1 LDAEEWSLSGADAPL
16 TERTDLQE
24 RVIEVPLTVEFDRRT
39 TEAVKERVARYFSS
53 VRMGRFSVGAPK
65 PEDVEIV
72 KTNLKY
78 VPFWRVQATY
88 ACRYVRRGSYRL
100 KIPRDVEEVKVY
112 GKLQQVVGQRR
123 RLSDLVAAVG
133 TSSGVGYG
141 PVRVSLTALEGAM
154 KSGVQNVLGSKDRE
168 MGRQA
173 ELTISDA
180 EELASFA
187 QSVRLCFN
195 ANLGTEDKKMFHAL
209 ENVSSFDPLSKSARR
224 HCVSVLYDKEE
235 VIKKTKKVAVRRPD
249 ISPSRIVEHELALNR
264 LELVYVPFYDV
275 NVEAKGQRKT
285 IKLNALT
292 KEYYKL

>member
-1 LDAEEWSLSGADAPL
+1 M
-16 TERTDLQE
+16 QE
-24 RVIEVPLTVEFDRRT
+24 KVIEVPLTMEFDRRT

-65 PEDVEIV
+65 PEDVKIV
-72 KTNLKY
+72 KKNLKY

-141 PVRVSLTALEGAM
+141 PVRVSLTSLEGAM
-154 KSGVQNVLGSKDRE
+154 KSGVQNVLGSKDKD
-168 MGRQA
+168 MGRLA

-195 ANLGTEDKKMFHAL
+195 ANLGGEDKKMFHAL

-224 HCVSVLYDKEE
+224 HCVSVLFDKEE

-264 LELVYVPFYDV
+264 LELVYVPFYDLT
-275 NVEAKGQRKT
+275 VEAKGQRKT

-292 KEYYKL
+292 NEDYKL

>member
-1 LDAEEWSLSGADAPL
+1 LNAEEWSLSGSDAPL
-16 TERTDLQE
+16 IERTDLQE
-24 RVIEVPLTVEFDRRT
+24 TVIEVPLTMEFNRRT

-53 VRMGRFSVGAPK
+53 VRVGPFSVGAPK
-65 PEDVEIV
+65 SEDVMIV
-72 KTNLKY
+72 KKDLKY

-88 ACRYVRRGSYRL
+88 ACRYVRRASYHL
-100 KIPRDVEEVKVY
+100 KIPKDVEEVKVY

-141 PVRVSLTALEGAM
+141 PVRVSLTSLEGAM
-154 KSGVQNVLGSKDRE
+154 KSGVQNVLGSKDKD
-168 MGRQA
+168 MGRIA

-209 ENVSSFDPLSKSARR
+209 ENVSSFDPLSKNAKRR
-224 HCVSVLYDKEE
+224 CVSVLLNREE
-235 VIKKTKKVAVRRPD
+235 VIRKAKNVAVKRPD

-264 LELVYVPFYDV
+264 LELVYVPFYDL
-275 NVEAKGQRKT
+275 NVEAKGQRKI

-292 KEYYKL
+292 NEDYKP